1 MDWLGHQDSAMVRHY
16 VHLNDAESRQQM
28 EHLKPLGEHT
38 GDRLRGVEK
47 AAESQKPQE
56 VPSRRNPAIAS

>member
-16 VHLNDAESRQQM
+16 FHLNDAESRQQM
-28 EHLKPLGEHT
+28 ERLKPLGEHT